1 MDIKD
6 FFPNIKRERVEN
18 LFHSL
23 DFYEPVPGKHAEI
36 LSIICTKDNALPQG
50 AATSPAISN
59 IIFGVIDKEIVEICG
74 ANNVIYTRY
83 ADDLTLSG
91 DCKKILLDTVWKVK
105 EAIKL
110 RGFRINRRK
119 SRMMSGG

>member
-1 MDIKD
+1 M
-6 FFPNIKRERVEN
+6 P
-18 LFHSL
+18 
-23 DFYEPVPGKHAEI
+23 EPFLPFEEFNTIISGKHAEI

-59 IIFGVIDKEIVEICG
+59 IIFSIIDKEILEICD
-74 ANNVIYTRY
+74 ASDVIYTRY

-105 EAIKL
+105 EAIKR
-110 RGFRINRRK
+110 RGF
-119 SRMMSGG
+119 